1 MEWSTACPDWE
12 QRLIERKSIIPPPI
26 YADQAQAALAIFKQL
41 QVVDLPKTVWD
52 PTIGDEGAYRSPN
65 FGECSEQWVFDFV
78 AAIFGAYDAET
89 GKQLIREFFLLIS
102 KKNTKS
108 TIAAGIMLTA
118 VILCWRNEEEH
129 LILAPTKEVAD
140 NSFKPAAGMVRADVE
155 LAALFHVQDHIR
167 TITHRV
173 TRASLK
179 VVAADTD
186 TVSGKKSGR
195 VLVDEH
201 WLFGKKANAAGM
213 FMEATG
219 GQVSRDEGWV
229 IYLSTQSE
237 EPPAGVFKEK
247 LQYYRDVRDGK
258 IVDRKSL
265 GVLYEFPAAML
276 KSKAYTEPGNF
287 YITNPNIGRS
297 VSAEWL
303 EDELRKQRAKT
314 DGSFQKFLAKH
325 LNIEIGMN
333 LRADRWSGA
342 DYWELQALV
351 PGLTLDQLLD
361 ECEVVDVGA
370 DGGGLDDLLGAAVVG
385 RRREPETFTIP
396 EHFDDETG
404 QLIPARQVTKKRW
417 LLWTRAWAHR
427 SVLERRQEIAPMLHD
442 FAKQG
447 HLRLVQNVGDDVA
460 ELAMIVSQC
469 EESGLL
475 DKVGCDPAGLGSIL
489 DALAEAGVP
498 EEKIIGISQGWK
510 MTGAIK
516 TTERKLAE
524 RALVH
529 GGQPLMAW
537 CVGNAKVV
545 PTGNAVMITKQVS
558 GTGKI
563 DPLMATFNA
572 VTLMSLNP
580 EGRGSMDDWLSNP
593 VMAGRA

>member
-1 MEWSTACPDWE
+1 MPQWSTACPDWQE
-12 QRLIERKSIIPPPI
+12 RLIARKSIIPPPI
-26 YADQAQAALAIFKQL
+26 FREEADRALAIFKAL
-41 QVVDLPKTVWD
+41 QVVDLAKVYD
-52 PTIGDEGAYRSPN
+52 AELEDYRYPT
-65 FGECSEQWVFDFV
+65 FGECSDEWVFDFV

-89 GKQLIREFFLLIS
+89 GNQLIREFYLLIS

-118 VILCWRNEEEH
+118 VILCWRQEEEH

-140 NSFKPAAGMVRADVE
+140 NSFKPAAAMVRADDE
-155 LAALFHVQDHIR
+155 LREMFHVQDHVR

-173 TRASLK
+173 TRNLLK

-186 TVSGKKSGR
+186 TVSGKKAGK

-201 WLFGKKANAAGM
+201 WIFGKRANADGM

-219 GQVSRDEGWV
+219 GQVSRNEGWV
-229 IYLSTQSE
+229 IYLTTQSD
-237 EPPAGVFKEK
+237 EPPAGVFKLK
-247 LQYYRDVRDGK
+247 LDYYRDVRDGRIHDPK
-258 IVDRKSL
+258 RL
-265 GVLYEFPAAML
+265 GVLYEFPEAML
-276 KSKAYTEPGNF
+276 KSKAYLEPPNF
-287 YITNPNIGRS
+287 YITNPNLGRS
-297 VSAEWL
+297 VSQEWL
-303 EDELRKQRAKT
+303 TDELRIQRAKQ

-325 LNIEIGMN
+325 LNVQIGMN

-351 PGLTLDQLLD
+351 PGLTLDRLLD
-361 ECEVVDVGA
+361 ECEVVDIGV

-385 RRREPETFTIP
+385 RRRNPETFVIP
-396 EHFDDETG
+396 AHVDEETG
-404 QLIPARQVTKKRW
+404 ESILERQVTKKRW

-447 HLRLVQNVGDDVA
+447 HLRLVQNVGDDVG

-529 GGQPLMAW
+529 GGQPLMTW

-580 EGRGSMDDWLSNP
+580 EGMGSMDDWLSSP
-593 VMAGRA
+593 VKGGRA

>member
-1 MEWSTACPDWE
+1 MEWTTACPDWE
-12 QRLIERKSIIPPPI
+12 RRLVERKSIIPPPI

-52 PTIGDEGAYRSPN
+52 PTIGDGGEYRSPN
-65 FGECSEQWVFDFV
+65 FGECGEQWVFDFV
-78 AAIFGAYDAET
+78 AVIFGAYDAET

-140 NSFKPAAGMVRADVE
+140 NSFKPAAGMVRADEE

-201 WLFGKKANAAGM
+201 WLFGKKPNAAGM

-247 LQYYRDVRDGK
+247 LGYYRDVRDGK

-265 GVLYEFPAAML
+265 GVLYEFPTAMVE
-276 KSKAYTEPGNF
+276 SKAYTNPANF

-303 EDELRKQRAKT
+303 EDELRKHRAKT

-333 LRADRWSGA
+333 LRSDRWAGA
-342 DYWELQALV
+342 DFWEAARAAHPV
-351 PGLTLDQLLD
+351 TLDYLL
-361 ECEVVDVGA
+361 EWCEVLDAGI
-370 DGGGLDDLLGAAVVG
+370 DGGGLDDLLGLCVIG
-385 RRREPETFTIP
+385 RHKITR
-396 EHFDDETG
+396 
-404 QLIPARQVTKKRW
+404 KW
-417 LLWTRAWAHR
+417 LSWTHAWAHP
-427 SVLERRQEIAPMLHD
+427 SVFERRKEIAPMLQD
-442 FAKQG
+442 FADQG
-447 HLRLVQNVGDDVA
+447 DLTLVESIGDDVA
-460 ELAMIVSQC
+460 EVADIVSRC

-475 DKVGCDPAGLGSIL
+475 DKVGCDPAGLGAIL
-489 DALAEAGVP
+489 DALIEAGVP

-510 MTGAIK
+510 LTGAIK
-516 TTERKLAE
+516 TAERKIAE
-524 RALVH
+524 GVLVH

-537 CVGNAKVV
+537 CVGNAKVELRS
-545 PTGNAVMITKQVS
+545 NAIVITKQAS
-558 GTGKI
+558 GTAKI
-563 DPLMATFNA
+563 DPLMAFFNA

-580 EGRGSMDDWLSNP
+580 EGMGSMDDWLSSP
-593 VMAGRA
+593 VKGGRA